1 MVRGWLSRI
10 FAIESPLVGAGL
22 GLYFK
27 MISKLLGYTLPRTAA
42 RYTHLAT
49 TPVQEAAKRIGQ
61 KISITDCSLARRQA
75 EVMPLPPLRRS
86 VDYFESRLEIMA
98 TANQLR
104 ALLKSYG
111 KKDDQQFYAVAMQL
125 AAHEARLGHGKLA
138 RELRS
143 LIDDAQV
150 ARPAARRYGPSPVP
164 LAAPR
169 GELAGLL
176 SASYPDA
183 RLQDMILP
191 EELLRRLRRVLREQR
206 QQSKLLS
213 HGLPPRSKLLLVGPP
228 GSGKTMT
235 ARALAGELKL
245 PLFTILLDG
254 VITKFMGETAAKL
267 RLVFD
272 AIRETRGVYLFDEFD
287 AIGGQRG
294 LTNDV
299 GEIRRVLN
307 SFLHFLEEADPTSLI
322 VAATNHPDLLD
333 PALFRRFDD
342 VVEYALPDNKLARRT
357 FQNRLQILKTQGVD
371 WSAVVEAS
379 QGLSY
384 AEIVKSCEDALKEAI
399 LENTDAV
406 DTRSLLQALSDR
418 KATKGRPV

>member
-1 MVRGWLSRI
+1 
-10 FAIESPLVGAGL
+10 
-22 GLYFK
+22 
-27 MISKLLGYTLPRTAA
+27 
-42 RYTHLAT
+42 
-49 TPVQEAAKRIGQ
+49 
-61 KISITDCSLARRQA
+61 
-75 EVMPLPPLRRS
+75 
-86 VDYFESRLEIMA
+86 MA
-98 TANQLR
+98 TARQLR

-111 KKDDQQFYAVAMQL
+111 KKDDEQFYAVAMQL

-143 LIDDAQV
+143 LIDDSRV
-150 ARPAARRYGPSPVP
+150 ARPAARRVARPVP
-164 LAAPR
+164 LASPR

-176 SASYPDA
+176 CVSYPDS
-183 RLQDMILP
+183 RLQDMVLP
-191 EELLRRLRRVLREQR
+191 EQLLRRLRRVLREQR

-235 ARALAGELKL
+235 ARSLAGELKL

-307 SFLHFLEEADPTSLI
+307 SFLHFLEEADSTSLI

-342 VVEYALPDNKLARRT
+342 VVEYSLPSAELARRT
-357 FQNRLQILKTQGVD
+357 FEDRLQALQTKGVD
-371 WSAVVEAS
+371 WTSVVEAS
-379 QGLSY
+379 LGLSY
-384 AEIVKSCEDALKEAI
+384 AEIAKACEDAAKEAI
-399 LENTDAV
+399 LENTGAV
-406 DTRSLLQALSDR
+406 DTDSLLQALSDR
-418 KATKGRPV
+418 RATKDRQAE

>member
-1 MVRGWLSRI
+1 
-10 FAIESPLVGAGL
+10 
-22 GLYFK
+22 
-27 MISKLLGYTLPRTAA
+27 
-42 RYTHLAT
+42 
-49 TPVQEAAKRIGQ
+49 
-61 KISITDCSLARRQA
+61 
-75 EVMPLPPLRRS
+75 
-86 VDYFESRLEIMA
+86 MA
-98 TANQLR
+98 TARQLR

-111 KKDDQQFYAVAMQL
+111 EKDDERFYAVAMQL

-138 RELRS
+138 RELRG
-143 LIDDAQV
+143 LIDQARSR
-150 ARPAARRYGPSPVP
+150 RPAARREPSPVP
-164 LAAPR
+164 LASPR

-176 SASYPDA
+176 SVSYPDV
-183 RLQDMILP
+183 RLGDMVLP
-191 EELLRRLRRVLREQR
+191 EAVQRRLKRVLREQR

-272 AIRETRGVYLFDEFD
+272 AIRDTRGVYLFDEFD
-287 AIGGQRG
+287 AIGGQRS
-294 LTNDV
+294 LMNDV

-307 SFLHFLEEADPTSLI
+307 SFLHFLEEAEPTSLI

-342 VVEYALPDNKLARRT
+342 VVEFSLPTSELARRA
-357 FQNRLQILKTQGVD
+357 FEARLEGLDTHCVD
-371 WSAVVEAS
+371 WARVVEAAES
-379 QGLSY
+379 LSY
-384 AEIVKSCEDALKEAI
+384 GEIVKACEDAAKEAI
-399 LENTDAV
+399 LSDAHTVATD
-406 DTRSLLQALSDR
+406 SLVQALGDR
-418 KATKGRPV
+418 RAAQDR